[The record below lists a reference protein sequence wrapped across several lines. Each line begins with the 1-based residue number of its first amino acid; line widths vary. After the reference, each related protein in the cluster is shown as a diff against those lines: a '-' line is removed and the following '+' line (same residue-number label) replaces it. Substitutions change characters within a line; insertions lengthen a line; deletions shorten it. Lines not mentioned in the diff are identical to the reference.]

1 MNRKNEWYVFLS
13 GMFSALVIF
22 LVYLFGATDAFA
34 GESNVEE
41 RPAIIQQSASPTVP
55 QVVDMRRQ
63 STQSVQQQVPAQP
76 PWLKEKGTL
85 LPFEQH
91 GYSKEQLDVQ
101 EGGCH
106 WLKCR
111 REKFCD
117 SVKGVANDIV
127 CFPTIVVADRISE
140 VACSPEWLDEQRS
153 DFGCLS
159 PCNPCS
165 WICGTAT
172 LGGKAVKGVVGA
184 TGFTLQQTGKGIV
197 HTLDAVSVFTPVDCD
212 FRLAGLCELPSSLSN
227 RDMTGIV
234 AE

>member
-117 SVKGVANDIV
+117 SVCGVFDESVGFVARGIYLKGHEIL
-127 CFPTIVVADRISE
+127 CE
-140 VACSPEWLDEQRS
+140 EEWLDKQRA
-153 DFGCLS
+153 DFGCVDACRPATL
-159 PCNPCS
+159 
-165 WICGTAT
+165 ICG
-172 LGGKAVKGVVGA
+172 GGIVVDKVLA
-184 TGFTLQQTGKGIV
+184 TGVGLVETSVVQGQKIGV
-197 HTLDAVSVFTPVDCD
+197 HTFNLGTSPITCTRANPVPVYHI
-212 FRLAGLCELPSSLSN
+212 ASAN
-227 RDMTGIV
+227 TTGIV